1 MTDEKKVTE
10 GEEVIPRKVRD
21 LFGRVNVR
29 LAKIEARLPEQPD
42 DTEEARP
49 SPFHAEE
56 ARLPRLDEGGVADRQ
71 ASKKHKYANP
81 PEEQPVAA
89 EEPEKSEELREAES
103 GQDEKP
109 CGPEE
114 SDASS
119 EGNTEAE
126 EKPEERE
133 ASHLAIEDVFPEVPL
148 PDDLEAE
155 VERLVEAA
163 VANPFGI
170 QPRGRAQTM
179 EGRGPAQAHAQAV
192 PGNATGASTTPT
204 NPPLAEDP
212 VASADRRAEG
222 VEAQLDA
229 RFYGSE

>member
-1 MTDEKKVTE
+1 MMDEKKVQE
-10 GEEVIPRKVRD
+10 VEVIPRKVRD

-29 LAKIEARLPEQPD
+29 LAKIEARLPEQSD
-42 DTEEARP
+42 DT
-49 SPFHAEE
+49 EE

-81 PEEQPVAA
+81 PEEQPVAV
-89 EEPEKSEELREAES
+89 EEPEKSEDLREAEP

-133 ASHLAIEDVFPEVPL
+133 ASHLAIEDVFP
-148 PDDLEAE
+148 
-155 VERLVEAA
+155 AA
-163 VANPFGI
+163 VANPFDI

-212 VASADRRAEG
+212 ATSADRRAEG